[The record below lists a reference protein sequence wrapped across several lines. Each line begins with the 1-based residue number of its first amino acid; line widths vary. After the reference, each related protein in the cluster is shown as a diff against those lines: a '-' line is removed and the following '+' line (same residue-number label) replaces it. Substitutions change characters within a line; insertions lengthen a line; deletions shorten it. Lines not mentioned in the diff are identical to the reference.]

1 MESYSTEEEQVEAI
15 RRWWDENGKS
25 TIVAIVV
32 ALSAGFGWQAW
43 KGHEAQQGE
52 VASSIYQSMLENLD
66 SENRTVVQLETA
78 TDLAA
83 QLKTEFSSTSYA
95 QFAALH
101 LASQAV
107 SQDQLPEAETQ
118 LRWVLSK
125 AGKGSDV
132 AQVTEL
138 RLARV
143 LAASGKADQAL
154 EILQSTGTVSYAA
167 SYAVAKGDVLLQLG
181 RKDEARDAYTD
192 ALTLMGP
199 EANQLNLVTLNQK
212 LQSLN
217 PIPARATVVANEVDT
232 EVVDSDTTLEPDSTL
247 ESDTTLESNSTL
259 EFDDVEIP
267 AVQQEP

>member
-1 MESYSTEEEQVEAI
+1 VDSYRTEDEQVEAI

-25 TIVAIVV
+25 TIFAIVV
-32 ALSAGFGWQAW
+32 ALSAGFGWQGW
-43 KGHEAQQGE
+43 KAHQAEQAE
-52 VASSIYQSMLENLD
+52 LASGVYQSMLENLEG
-66 SENRTVVQLETA
+66 ENRSISQLKTA
-78 TDLAA
+78 TDLAS
-83 QLKTEFSSTSYA
+83 QLKREYPSSSYA

-101 LASQAV
+101 LASLAV

-125 AGKGSDV
+125 ADKGGDV

-143 LAASGKADQAL
+143 LAASGKADQAQ
-154 EILQSTGTVSYAA
+154 EILQRAESGVYSA

-181 RKDEARDAYTD
+181 REDEAREAYTQ
-192 ALTLMGP
+192 AMSMLGP
-199 EANQLNLVTLNQK
+199 EARQLNLATLNQK

-217 PIPARATVVANEVDT
+217 PIPARNNAADMVKDATEPET
-232 EVVDSDTTLEPDSTL
+232 ESASAVL
-247 ESDTTLESNSTL
+247 
-259 EFDDVEIP
+259 P

>member
-1 MESYSTEEEQVEAI
+1 MESYRTEDEQVEAI
-15 RRWWDENGKS
+15 RRWWDENGRS
-25 TIVAIVV
+25 TLVAIVV

-43 KGHEAQQGE
+43 KGHEAEQAE

-66 SENRTVVQLETA
+66 GENRSVTQLKTA
-78 TDLAA
+78 TDLAS
-83 QLKTEFSSTSYA
+83 QLKTEFPSTSYA

-101 LASQAV
+101 LASLAV
-107 SQDQLPEAETQ
+107 SQDQLPQAETQ

-143 LAASGKADQAL
+143 LAASGKADQAQD
-154 EILQSTGTVSYAA
+154 ILQSAGTVSYSA
-167 SYAVAKGDVLLQLG
+167 SYAVARGDVLLQLG

-192 ALTLMGP
+192 ALALMG
-199 EANQLNLVTLNQK
+199 ADGSQLNLVTLNQK

-217 PIPARATVVANEVDT
+217 PIPARAVVVATEEDT
-232 EVVDSDTTLEPDSTL
+232 EAADSDSTL
-247 ESDTTLESNSTL
+247 EPES
-259 EFDDVEIP
+259 VEIP